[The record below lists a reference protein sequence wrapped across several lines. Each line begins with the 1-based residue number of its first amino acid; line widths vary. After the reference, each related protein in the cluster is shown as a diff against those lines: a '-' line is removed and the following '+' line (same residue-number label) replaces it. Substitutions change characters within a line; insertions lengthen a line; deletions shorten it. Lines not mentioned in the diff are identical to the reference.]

1 MPCYEK
7 NDVSEGIDTN
17 KTSTSKKCMLCHY
30 LYFRMLDLNLRLT
43 FVVNVRICINDCIA
57 IQNVQRVG
65 FSCVLWGITKNE
77 DVIRLNNS
85 VSEDEGVL

>member
-17 KTSTSKKCMLCHY
+17 KTSTSKKRMLCHY

-43 FVVNVRICINDCIA
+43 FVINVRMY
-57 IQNVQRVG
+57 
-65 FSCVLWGITKNE
+65 
-77 DVIRLNNS
+77 
-85 VSEDEGVL
+85 